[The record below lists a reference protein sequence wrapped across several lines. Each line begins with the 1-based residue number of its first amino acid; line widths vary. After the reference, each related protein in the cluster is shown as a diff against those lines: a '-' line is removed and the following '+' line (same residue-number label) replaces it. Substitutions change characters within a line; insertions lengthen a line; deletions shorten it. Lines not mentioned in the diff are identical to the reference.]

1 MPLGPNPDP
10 SVILHESQL
19 VSLPQAPAMKLPKYS
34 LRKGGV
40 QGKYTMGI
48 SMEEH
53 HDIEICRYGCIILL
67 AELCHPKSVIESIF
81 DSNVGLSSATLDILS
96 CIVTSTGIAAKPVFF
111 IQDSNWACL
120 KKSS

>member
-1 MPLGPNPDP
+1 
-10 SVILHESQL
+10 
-19 VSLPQAPAMKLPKYS
+19 
-34 LRKGGV
+34 
-40 QGKYTMGI
+40 MGI

-67 AELCHPKSVIESIF
+67 VELSHPKSVIESMF

-96 CIVTSTGIAAKPVFF
+96 CIVTSTGIANAAAKPVVF

-120 KKSS
+120 